1 MINLKKIKRNQKM
14 DRCRWKDLFLIKN
27 ELLTESTGDMM
38 TMIEM
43 KNVYKTYRRKDVT
56 TEALKGIDLEVQEG
70 DIFGVIGYSGAG
82 KSTLVRLVN
91 YLERPTGGEVIVD
104 GQALNDLS
112 DSQLRAMKKQIGMI
126 FQHFNL
132 LESKTIFDNIAIPL
146 ILSKKPKDE
155 IKKRVR
161 ELLDFVGLGD
171 KAKSYPKEL
180 SGGQKQRVGIAR
192 ALASNPK
199 ILLCD
204 EATSALDPQTT
215 QSILR
220 LLKRVNKE
228 YNITIMIITH
238 EMSVIQEVCSRV
250 AVMEAGE
257 IIEQGSVL
265 DVFGHP
271 KHPTTKNFVKTV
283 IHNSIPES
291 VKRTLKKTENSRVFR
306 VEVVGEV
313 ASEPIV
319 QQLMKN
325 HDVEV
330 NILFANM
337 TEIQDTTLV
346 IMYMQ
351 FEGKASAIE
360 STIQFL
366 KEKGAGI
373 EEVVE

>member
-1 MINLKKIKRNQKM
+1 MGEGDGKM
-14 DRCRWKDLFLIKN
+14 N
-27 ELLTESTGDMM
+27 
-38 TMIEM
+38 MIEM
-43 KNVYKTYRRKDVT
+43 KSVYKSYKRKDVI
-56 TEALKGIDLEVQEG
+56 TEALKGINLQVQAG

-91 YLERPTGGEVIVD
+91 YLERPTDGQVIVD
-104 GQALNDLS
+104 GQVLADLS
-112 DSQLRAMKKQIGMI
+112 DRQLRVMKKQIGMV

-132 LESKTIFDNIAIPL
+132 LESKTIFDNVAIPL
-146 ILSKKPKDE
+146 ILSKMSKKE
-155 IKKRVR
+155 IKERVI
-161 ELLDFVGLGD
+161 ELLEFVGLSD

-215 QSILR
+215 HSILQ

-238 EMSVIQEVCSRV
+238 EMSVIQEVCNRV

-265 DVFGHP
+265 DVFGQP

-291 VKRTLKKTENSRVFR
+291 VKRTLKKAENSRVFR
-306 VEVVGEV
+306 MEVRGES
-313 ASEPIV
+313 ASDPIV
-319 QQLMKN
+319 YHLMK
-325 HDVEV
+325 DFDLKI

-351 FEGKASAIE
+351 FEGEVTEVEKALS
-360 STIQFL
+360 FL
-366 KEKGAGI
+366 REKGASI